1 MVPALRP
8 GSILEDILI
17 ITSRKTVAG
26 LATLGASALLLAG
39 CAAPPPEAGEEPTGE
54 APGGEASDFVPCMVS
69 DAGGFDDNSF
79 NELGLT
85 GLERASEDLGATPI
99 TVESADESAYAPN
112 ITNLVDQGCNLIVT
126 VGFLLS
132 EATIE
137 AANANPDVNF
147 AIIDDQLDADQD
159 GAPDVENGKPIV
171 FDTAQAAFLAGYAAA
186 SYSSSG
192 VVGTFGGVQI
202 PPVTIFM
209 DGFYDGV
216 QYWNE
221 ESGESVEVVGWD
233 KENGSFTGGFA
244 AGTEARQA
252 AQTLIDQGADVI
264 LPVGGPIYT
273 SAAEAIR
280 DANEGGA
287 EIALIGVDADV
298 YETDPSVA
306 DLLLTSIRKQV
317 DAGVEEVVL
326 AAAGGNFDNSLY
338 IGTLENEG
346 VGLAPFHDFEDK
358 VDPELQSQIDELRQ
372 MIIAGDIT
380 VESPSSP
387 QQ

>member
-1 MVPALRP
+1 
-8 GSILEDILI
+8 LEDILR
-17 ITSRKTVAG
+17 ITSRKAFAG
-26 LATLGASALLLAG
+26 LATLGASALVLAG
-39 CAAPPPEAGEEPTGE
+39 CAAAPEQSENPSASAGGEEP
-54 APGGEASDFVPCMVS
+54 ASDFVPCMVS

-85 GLERASEDLGATPI
+85 GLQKAADELGVEPI

-112 ITNLVDQGCNLIVT
+112 ITNLVDQGCNLVVT
-126 VGFLLS
+126 VGFLLA

-159 GAPDVENGKPIV
+159 GAPDVDNGKPIV
-171 FDTAQAAFLAGYAAA
+171 FDTAQAAFLAGYASA
-186 SYSSSG
+186 SYSKTG
-192 VVGTFGGVQI
+192 VVGTFGGIQI

-216 QYWNE
+216 QYFNE
-221 ESGESVEVVGWD
+221 ETGGDVQVVGWD
-233 KENGSFTGGFA
+233 KKNGSFTGGFA

-252 AQTLIDQGADVI
+252 AQTLIDQNADVI

-306 DLLLTSIRKQV
+306 ELLLTSIRKQV
-317 DAGVEEVVL
+317 DAGVYEVTM
-326 AAAGGNFDNSLY
+326 AAAAGNFDNSLFV
-338 IGTLENEG
+338 GTLENEG
-346 VGLAPFHDFEDK
+346 VGIAPFHDFEDK
-358 VDPELQSQIDELRQ
+358 VDPELQGKLDELRD
-372 MIIAGDIT
+372 MIIAGDIV

-387 QQ
+387 KQ

>member
-1 MVPALRP
+1 
-8 GSILEDILI
+8 LEDILR
-17 ITSRKTVAG
+17 ITSRKAFAG
-26 LATLGASALLLAG
+26 LATLGASALVLAG
-39 CAAPPPEAGEEPTGE
+39 CAAAPEAEENQSGE
-54 APGGEASDFVPCMVS
+54 PGGEAASDFVPCMVS

-85 GLERASEDLGATPI
+85 GLERAAEELGVEPI

-126 VGFLLS
+126 VGFLLA

-137 AANANPDVNF
+137 SANANPDVEF

-186 SYSSSG
+186 SYSETG
-192 VVGTFGGVQI
+192 VVGTFGGIQI

-216 QYWNE
+216 QYYNE
-221 ESGESVEVVGWD
+221 ENDEDIKVVGWD
-233 KENGSFTGGFA
+233 KETGSFTGGFA

-252 AQTLIDQGADVI
+252 AQTLIDQNADVI

-287 EIALIGVDADV
+287 NIALVGVDADV
-298 YETDPSVA
+298 YETDESVK

-326 AAAGGNFDNSLY
+326 GAANGEFDNSLY
-338 IGTLENEG
+338 VGTLENEG

-358 VDPELQSQIDELRQ
+358 VDPDLQGKLDELRQ
-372 MIIAGDIT
+372 MIIDGEIT

-387 QQ
+387 KQ

>member
-1 MVPALRP
+1 
-8 GSILEDILI
+8 LEDILR

-39 CAAPPPEAGEEPTGE
+39 CAAPPPAEEEPTGGSTGE
-54 APGGEASDFVPCMVS
+54 AASDFVPCMVS

-85 GLERASEDLGATPI
+85 GLQRAADELGVEPI

-126 VGFLLS
+126 VGFLLA

-137 AANANPDVNF
+137 AANANPDIDF

-159 GAPDVENGKPIV
+159 GAPDVDNGKPIV

-186 SYSSSG
+186 SYSKTG
-192 VVGTFGGVQI
+192 VVGTFGGIQI

-209 DGFYDGV
+209 DGFHDGV
-216 QYWNE
+216 LYFNE
-221 ESGESVEVVGWD
+221 QKGEDVKVVGWD
-233 KENGSFTGGFA
+233 KETGVFTGGFA

-252 AQTLIDQGADVI
+252 AQTLIDADADVI

-287 EIALIGVDADV
+287 DIALVGVDADV
-298 YETDPSVA
+298 YETDPSVQ

-317 DAGVEEVVL
+317 DAGVYEVTMG
-326 AAAGGNFDNSLY
+326 AAEGNFDNSLFV
-338 IGTLENEG
+338 GTLENEG
-346 VGLAPFHDFEDK
+346 VGVAPFHDFEDK
-358 VDPELQSQIDELRQ
+358 VDPELQAELDQLREQ
-372 MIIAGDIT
+372 IIAGDIT